1 MSVCVRGWW
10 GVDDQVWRRTQK
22 VCGRAQSRKARPL
35 LFIIRIR
42 KLFVK
47 SDLTEDFLNVI
58 QASIVRYLDP
68 H

>member
-1 MSVCVRGWW
+1 MEENTE
-10 GVDDQVWRRTQK
+10 GVWAGPVPEGPPSAPGASSIPDQK
-22 VCGRAQSRKARPL
+22 
-35 LFIIRIR
+35 FIIRIR

-58 QASIVRYLDP
+58 QASIFIRYLDP